1 MAMATELAVVCTDDF
16 VDGLGRL
23 SVADRNHVRETIA
36 TLLRDPRH
44 AGLNAHR
51 LGKKSAEWECY
62 CNYHVRLV
70 YIPADGT
77 APLQLWYVGQHQ
89 LVDKGRLH
97 FAPSKRFIPV
107 PPDLAPA
114 QDQEAIPADDAMTF
128 TPDAAWS
135 QPAAADD
142 ADLSEI
148 AGPAP
153 LAHYPATYLRF
164 IGVPGDLVP
173 AVQAAPTQDDILALP
188 GLPAHTQTI
197 LLDLF
202 TNPRL
207 AQVLFDPSRLLYR
220 ATLDSLEGFCEGRI
234 KKLML
239 NLTPQQDRCVG
250 YDQPGA
256 VVLRG
261 VAGSGKTTVGL
272 YRAIARA
279 QAGRRVLL
287 LTYNTT
293 LVAALDSLVR
303 ELAGEIPANLTIQTV
318 DSCLWRA
325 AESVTGG
332 KLAHAIARDAEQ
344 HQCFAA
350 AVRQVPGAAEL
361 AHREGGKFFENEVAT
376 VIQAR
381 GLFEQDA
388 YRAAPRT
395 GRGIAIGKVQR
406 LIVWDVYQAY
416 RAQLRQ
422 RNLNDYHEIAHAVLS
437 TPKPLPATV
446 RYDDI
451 IIDETQDIT
460 LLKLRAA
467 ARLLA
472 SEDAAPSLWLLCDSA
487 QTIYSRVNW
496 WQEGDLPQPPHRLYL
511 RRNHRNTLQIAT
523 AAAQLAAHNTLRE
536 RDMAS
541 IKPERA
547 THMGAMPQVIAC
559 ASRDQ
564 QEQWVVDRLQ
574 SLCDGTDFRYSDF
587 AVLCQTNDDCRHVG
601 ATLSGMGIPVTAP
614 GDRLDL
620 LENTVKVLTCY
631 SAKGLEFPVVFL
643 FNAVRDVVPHRAALH
658 GLEGEDLAREIERAR
673 ALFYVAMTRA
683 ADMLYILTD
692 AAHPSPFLAEL
703 GDTVQRE
710 TLAGA

>member
-1 MAMATELAVVCTDDF
+1 MVTESALVCTDDF
-16 VDGLGRL
+16 VDALGRM
-23 SVADRNHVRETIA
+23 SAADRDHVRETIA

-44 AGLNAHR
+44 TGLNAHR
-51 LGKKSAEWECY
+51 LQKGSEAWECY
-62 CNYHVRLV
+62 ANYHIRLI
-70 YIPADGT
+70 YMPAHDA
-77 APLQLWYVGQHQ
+77 APLRLWYVGQHQ
-89 LVDKGRLH
+89 MVDKGRLS
-97 FAPSKRFIPV
+97 FVSSKRFIPV
-107 PPDLAPA
+107 PPDIAPVQAPA
-114 QDQEAIPADDAMTF
+114 ETPAGDVPTF
-128 TPDAAWS
+128 IPDAEWFLP
-135 QPAAADD
+135 PAEDD
-142 ADLSEI
+142 GDLSEI
-148 AGPAP
+148 ADPAP
-153 LAHYPATYLRF
+153 LAHYPAMYLRF
-164 IGVPGDLVP
+164 LGVPGTLVF
-173 AVQAAPTQDDILALP
+173 AVQSAPTQDAILALP
-188 GLPAHTQTI
+188 GLPEHTQTI

-220 ATLDSLEGFCEGRI
+220 ATLDSIEGFCEGRI

-239 NLTPQQDRCVG
+239 NLTAQQERCVG

-279 QAGRRVLL
+279 RAGRRVLL

-293 LVAALDSLVR
+293 LVAALESLVR
-303 ELAGEIPANLTIQTV
+303 ELAGEIPPNLTIQTV
-318 DSCLWRA
+318 DGCLWHATTVIVGR
-325 AESVTGG
+325 T
-332 KLAHAIARDAEQ
+332 LANTIARDADQ

-361 AHREGGKFFENEVAT
+361 ARREGGKFFENEIT
-376 VIQAR
+376 TIIQAR
-381 GLFEQDA
+381 GLFDQEA

-406 LIVWDVYQAY
+406 LIVWEVYQAY

-422 RNLNDYHEIAHAVLS
+422 RNLNDFHEIAHAIIS
-437 TPKPLPATV
+437 AQSLPANV
-446 RYDDI
+446 QYDDI

-460 LLKLRAA
+460 LLKLRAV

-472 SEDAAPSLWLLCDSA
+472 PEDAAPTLWLLCDSA
-487 QTIYSRVNW
+487 QTIYSRMAW

-523 AAAQLAAHNTLRE
+523 AAAHLATHNTLRE

-547 THMGAMPQVIAC
+547 THMGATPQVIAC
-559 ASRDQ
+559 TSREQ
-564 QEQWVVDRLQ
+564 QEQWIVDRLQ

-601 ATLSGMGIPVTAP
+601 ATISGVGIPVSTP
-614 GDRLDL
+614 ETRLDL

-643 FNAVRDVVPHRAALH
+643 FNAVQGQVPHRAALQ

-692 AAHPSPFLAEL
+692 VAHPSPFLAEL